1 MVRIVFRIASLP
13 FCAVRGETNAPCT
26 PALFSY
32 ITMAEADYYDLA
44 DHEAA
49 SIFFCQKI
57 ISAKYSAA
65 ALTRAVIDFR

>member
-1 MVRIVFRIASLP
+1 
-13 FCAVRGETNAPCT
+13 
-26 PALFSY
+26 
-32 ITMAEADYYDLA
+32 MAEADYYDLA

-65 ALTRAVIDFR
+65 ALAPAVIDFR